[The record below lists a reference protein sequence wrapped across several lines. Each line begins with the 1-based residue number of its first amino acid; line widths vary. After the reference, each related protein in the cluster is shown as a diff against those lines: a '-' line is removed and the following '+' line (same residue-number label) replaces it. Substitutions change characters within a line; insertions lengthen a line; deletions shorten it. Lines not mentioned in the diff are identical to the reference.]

1 MIAQPQVHVWTRQ
14 EYNRMASMGLFE
26 GRRVELIEGQVF
38 DMAAMKS
45 FHAVAVDLTDAA
57 LKIFFG
63 PGYYIH
69 QQKPFV
75 ISDISEPEPD
85 VAVIK
90 GDIRDFTDAHP
101 TAAELIVEVAD
112 SSLSYDRS
120 VKGSLYAKAEIAEYW
135 ILNLADNQLEVY
147 SKPMADMEA
156 EYGFSYKISKIYR
169 SGEQVTLLSASD
181 KSVTIAD
188 ILP

>member
-1 MIAQPQVHVWTRQ
+1 MIAQPQVHIWTRQ
-14 EYNRMASMGLFE
+14 EYNCMASIGLFDR
-26 GRRVELIEGQVF
+26 RRVELIEGQVI
-38 DMAAMKS
+38 DMAAIKS
-45 FHAVAVDLTDAA
+45 PHAVTVDLVDMA
-57 LKIFFG
+57 LKVVFG
-63 PGYYIH
+63 PGYYIR

-112 SSLSYDRS
+112 SSLSYDRT
-120 VKGSLYAKAEIAEYW
+120 VKGSLYAKAGMAEYW
-135 ILNLADNQLEVY
+135 IVNLVDQQLEVY
-147 SKPMADMEA
+147 SRPRPDTKAD
-156 EYGFSYKISKIYR
+156 YGFSYRVSDIYR
-169 SGEQVTLLSASD
+169 PGQQITPLSASD
-181 KSVTIAD
+181 KSVAIAD